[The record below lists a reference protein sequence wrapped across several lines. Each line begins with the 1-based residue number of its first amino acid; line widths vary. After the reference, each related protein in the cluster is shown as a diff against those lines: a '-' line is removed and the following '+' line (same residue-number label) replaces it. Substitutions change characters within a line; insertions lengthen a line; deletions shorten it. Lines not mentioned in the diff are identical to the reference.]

1 MDKTWQL
8 QDAKSRF
15 SEVVERASQ
24 GEVQIVTKHGQ
35 NTVAIISYAQFA
47 SWKADHTT
55 LLEALRPDSELLESE
70 LLENT
75 DLSSDL
81 SDTEIDT
88 LFARQPAKIRALDLE

>member
-35 NTVAIISYAQFA
+35 NTVAIISYQEYA

-55 LLEALRPDSELLESE
+55 LLEALLPNSELLKNSA
-70 LLENT
+70 
-75 DLSSDL
+75 L
-81 SDTEIDT
+81 SDAEIDT
-88 LFARQPAKIRALDLE
+88 LFARQATKVRGLDLE

>member
-35 NTVAIISYAQFA
+35 KTVAIISYREYE

-55 LLEALRPDSELLESE
+55 LLEALRPSVES
-70 LLENT
+70 LEN
-75 DLSSDL
+75 SDL
-81 SDTEIDT
+81 SDIEIET
-88 LFARQPAKIRALDLE
+88 LFARQTAKIRALDLG

>member
-35 NTVAIISYAQFA
+35 NTVAIISYQEYA
-47 SWKADHTT
+47 SWRADHTT
-55 LLEALRPDSELLESE
+55 LLEALRPNGESID
-70 LLENT
+70 T
-75 DLSSDL
+75 GDL
-81 SDTEIDT
+81 SDAEIET
-88 LFARQPAKIRALDLE
+88 LFARQAAKIRALDLE

>member
-8 QDAKSRF
+8 QEAKSRF

-35 NTVAIISYAQFA
+35 NTVAIISYQEYA
-47 SWKADHTT
+47 SWRADHTT
-55 LLEALRPDSELLESE
+55 LLEALRPNGEPLE
-70 LLENT
+70 T
-75 DLSSDL
+75 SDL
-81 SDTEIDT
+81 SDAEIDT

>member
-35 NTVAIISYAQFA
+35 NTVAIISYQEYA
-47 SWKADHTT
+47 SWKADRTT
-55 LLEALRPDSELLESE
+55 LLEALRPNIQS
-70 LLENT
+70 LENT
-75 DLSSDL
+75 DLSDA
-81 SDTEIDT
+81 EIDS
-88 LFARQPAKIRALDLE
+88 LFARQSAKIRALDLE

>member
-8 QDAKSRF
+8 QEAKSRF

-35 NTVAIISYAQFA
+35 NTVAIISYQEYA

-55 LLEALRPDSELLESE
+55 LLEALRPSNE
-70 LLENT
+70 LLEN
-75 DLSSDL
+75 SDL
-81 SDTEIDT
+81 SDAEIDT
-88 LFARQPAKIRALDLE
+88 LFARQAAKVRALDLE

>member
-47 SWKADHTT
+47 RWRADHTT
-55 LLEALRPDSELLESE
+55 LLEALRPNGDLLED
-70 LLENT
+70 LLANG
-75 DLSSDL
+75 DL
-81 SDTEIDT
+81 SDAEIDG

>member
-1 MDKTWQL
+1 MNKTWQL

-35 NTVAIISYAQFA
+35 NTVAIISYQEYA

-55 LLEALRPDSELLESE
+55 LLEALRPSDE
-70 LLENT
+70 LLEN
-75 DLSSDL
+75 SDS
-81 SDTEIDT
+81 SDTEIDA
-88 LFARQPAKIRALDLE
+88 LFARQPAKIRVLSLE

>member
-35 NTVAIISYAQFA
+35 NTVAIISYQEYA

-55 LLEALRPDSELLESE
+55 LLEALRPSNES
-70 LLENT
+70 LDT
-75 DLSSDL
+75 SDLSDSDL
-81 SDTEIDT
+81 SDTEIET
-88 LFARQPAKIRALDLE
+88 LFARQPAKIRAFDLE

>member
-1 MDKTWQL
+1 MNKTWQL

-35 NTVAIISYAQFA
+35 NTVAIISYQEYA

-55 LLEALRPDSELLESE
+55 LLEALRPSGE
-70 LLENT
+70 LLENS
-75 DLSSDL
+75 DSSSDL
-81 SDTEIDT
+81 SDTEIDA
-88 LFARQPAKIRALDLE
+88 LFARQPAKIRVLDLE

>member
-35 NTVAIISYAQFA
+35 NTVAIISYQEYA
-47 SWKADHTT
+47 SWRADHTT
-55 LLEALRPDSELLESE
+55 LLEALRPNSEPLEYC
-70 LLENT
+70 
-75 DLSSDL
+75 DL
-81 SDTEIDT
+81 SDAEIDT